1 MPQAKVNR
9 KDECKL
15 RHKPGDIKGDD
26 FEFGLER
33 EKNNGAIQD
42 CLCSYRRG
50 EVTARIG
57 QVGGP

>member
-1 MPQAKVNR
+1 MNR